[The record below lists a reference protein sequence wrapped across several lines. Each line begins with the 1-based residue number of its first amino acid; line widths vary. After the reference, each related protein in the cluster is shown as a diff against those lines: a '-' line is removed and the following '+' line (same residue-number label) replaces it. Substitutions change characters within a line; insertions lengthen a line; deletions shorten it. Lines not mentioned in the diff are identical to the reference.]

1 MTEKRRFILK
11 SIHFNDLLIVV
22 YDNLKE
28 KELHLTIYELV
39 GLLNKVAQKEYDV
52 QIFRKEM
59 NELLDKLID
68 GDVDG

>member
-1 MTEKRRFILK
+1 MTKKRRFILK
-11 SIHFNDLLIVV
+11 SIHFKDLLIVV

-68 GDVDG
+68 GDVE

>member
-68 GDVDG
+68 GDVE